1 LQYLKAGVDAPKP
14 SSAAD
19 GDNCC
24 ATAPQKPNETPGLDN
39 SVVATKYPGLFQI
52 STTDFFYPLVED
64 PYLQGRIA
72 ACNVLSDLY
81 AMGVTEIDTTLMLIA
96 ASMDMTAEE
105 RDIVTTLMMK
115 GYRDTAAL
123 AGTSVTGGQ
132 TVQNPWPIIGGVG
145 ISLRHESEFVRP
157 GGLRPG
163 DVMVLT
169 KPLGTQVAVNAWQW
183 RGGKNAARWETISS
197 FIDLDGVAAAYNTAV
212 DSMCRL
218 NINAAKCLKKHGCHG
233 ATDVTGFG
241 IYGHAANLAQYN
253 EAAEVSIILH
263 SLPCIANMAAIDSAC
278 GSPFKLKAGRSAET
292 SGGLLAAFPDEES
305 AEAFIKELSALDNRP
320 AWIVGEVVPRLEGL
334 GSDGEPKYAVIKEDV
349 AVVEVPL
356 PPPPTPV
363 ATA

>member
-1 LQYLKAGVDAPKP
+1 M
-14 SSAAD
+14 
-19 GDNCC
+19 
-24 ATAPQKPNETPGLDN
+24 
-39 SVVATKYPGLFQI
+39 VATKYPGLYQI

-105 RDIVTTLMMK
+105 RDVVTTLMMK
-115 GYRDTAAL
+115 GYRDTAAE

-157 GGLRPG
+157 GGLQPG
-163 DVMVLT
+163 NVMVLT

-183 RGGKNAARWETISS
+183 RGGDGKNAAKWELLSS
-197 FIDLDGVAAAYNTAV
+197 IGMDLEAVAAAFDTAC
-212 DSMCRL
+212 DSMGRL
-218 NINAAKCLKKHGCHG
+218 NINAAKSMKKHGCRG

-253 EAAEVSIILH
+253 EAAEVSVVIH
-263 SLPCIANMAAIDSAC
+263 TLPVISKMAAVDAAL
-278 GSPFKLKAGRSAET
+278 GNAFKLKAGKSAET
-292 SGGLLAAFPDEES
+292 SGGILAAFPDRAS
-305 AEAFIKELSALDNRP
+305 AEAFIKEVSALDNRP
-320 AWIVGEVVPRLEGL
+320 AWIVGEVVARLEGF
-334 GSDGEPKYAVIKEDV
+334 GSDGDPRYCVINEDA
-349 AVVEVPL
+349 AVVEV
-356 PPPPTPV
+356 
-363 ATA
+363 